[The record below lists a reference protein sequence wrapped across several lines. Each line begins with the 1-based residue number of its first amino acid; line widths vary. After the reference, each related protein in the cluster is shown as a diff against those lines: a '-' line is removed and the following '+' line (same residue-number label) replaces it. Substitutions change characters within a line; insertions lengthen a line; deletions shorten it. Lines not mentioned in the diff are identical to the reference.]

1 MQSTEGR
8 VAPVRVVP
16 ATPARPAGSSLER
29 SERRAWLKT
38 SGVLMGTLAAGSPL
52 ALLAP
57 SLSWALPLQSL
68 SESEGKTLLAMGRV
82 LYPHRRLPDAV
93 YALLVKALDELAAA
107 DALKR
112 QQLVEGI
119 SALDEA
125 AGGRFA
131 SAKADIQQQCTKA
144 IEGQPFFELVRS
156 QCITAL
162 YDNEM
167 SFSLFGYPGPSWQ
180 LGGYL
185 QRGFQDLDW
194 LPTPP
199 AEASPPLVDGKVG
212 VAADEKAPATAHDK
226 GAEANIPDHSL
237 LSPSPSSS
245 SSPES
250 SWQSPLARAYI
261 QDGSGAP
268 MSSAALHRVGG

>member
-1 MQSTEGR
+1 MQSVTGR

-16 ATPARPAGSSLER
+16 ARASGPGLER
-29 SERRAWLKT
+29 GERRTWLKT

-68 SESEGKTLLAMGRV
+68 SESEGKTLLALGRV

-93 YALLVKALDELAAA
+93 YALLVKALDEVAGA

-112 QQLVEGI
+112 QLLSEGI
-119 SALDEA
+119 TALDQA
-125 AGGRFA
+125 AGGRFL
-131 SAKADIQQQCTKA
+131 SAKADVQLRCTQAIQ
-144 IEGQPFFELVRS
+144 GQPFFELVRG

-194 LPTPP
+194 LPSPP
-199 AEASPPLVDGKVG
+199 AEASPPLTDAK
-212 VAADEKAPATAHDK
+212 VAAPA
-226 GAEANIPDHSL
+226 
-237 LSPSPSSS
+237 
-245 SSPES
+245 
-250 SWQSPLARAYI
+250 
-261 QDGSGAP
+261 
-268 MSSAALHRVGG
+268 HRVGG